1 MLIFNP
7 LVWLHW
13 AGEIFTTGSIVR
25 GSGLAAYV
33 LLFLIVAGGMALSM
47 QLLSPRQ
54 RTVFLEYHRLISV
67 AAVLMLVVHSLAF
80 FLGKY
85 EFLSWQDV
93 LIPFWTKRHTA
104 EIAVG
109 IIATYMMAALIF
121 SSFRSV
127 MKAIRF
133 DNWRL
138 IHFFAFP
145 CYWMALYHS
154 VALAKSSNEL
164 FLSYVYPATA
174 SLVAALTLLRIW
186 KLIERRFL
194 ADESAAG

>member
-1 MLIFNP
+1 MLILNP

-13 AGEIFTTGSIVR
+13 AGEFFTAGNIVR

-33 LLFLIVAGGMALSM
+33 LLFLIVAGGMALSL

-54 RTVFLEYHRLISV
+54 RAVFLEYHRLISIS
-67 AAVLMLVVHSLAF
+67 AVLMLVLHALAF
-80 FLGKY
+80 FIGKY
-85 EFLSWQDV
+85 EFLTWQDV
-93 LIPFWTKRHTA
+93 LIPFWTQRHTA

-109 IIATYMMAALIF
+109 ILAAYMMGALLLT
-121 SSFRSV
+121 SFRSV

-138 IHFFAFP
+138 IHFLAFP

-154 VALAKSSNEL
+154 VALAKSSNSL
-164 FLSYVYPATA
+164 FLSYVYPSTA
-174 SLVAALTLLRIW
+174 SLVAGLTLLRIW
-186 KLIERRFL
+186 KLVERRL
-194 ADESAAG
+194 ATNESAAG